1 MRTRVVYLVLD
12 GAAGNPSLGATAFM
26 RAQKPGLDR
35 IAREGVCGLAYT
47 IARGVA
53 PESDAAVLSI
63 LGYDPDKYYPG
74 RGPLEAL
81 GAGMELGEGQIAL
94 RGNFATVEP
103 GTGRILDRRVGR
115 SLGDEEGR
123 ELAASLDGME
133 LDSGRGRAWVRH
145 TVSHRLVVVMEH
157 EEPLSPLI
165 TNTDPAYERRGLLSE
180 ALPNP
185 PSTIQEARPMVDDPR
200 AALAARLVNEFTRRA
215 LELLRDHP
223 VNLRRRAQGRLEA
236 NAVLLRDAGAK
247 PKGLPPFQEYHRL
260 WGPAT
265 AVVEMPVEKGI
276 ARLLG
281 MEVIE
286 LRPPRGDPGKVYRER
301 LESTLEALRGSALV
315 YVHLKGPDEPGH
327 DGNADVKSRIIG
339 DIDEHFVRPL
349 IEESLRR
356 SEPFAIAV
364 TSDHATPCPLK
375 AHSGDPVPLA
385 VWHPS
390 IEGDTV
396 QGFTEGECAR
406 GSLGVVERGHE
417 ILPRVMNVLRRV
429 G

>member
-1 MRTRVVYLVLD
+1 MVPRVVYLVLD
-12 GAAGNPSLGATAFM
+12 GAAGSPRLGATALM
-26 RAQKPGLDR
+26 RARKPGLDR

-123 ELAASLDGME
+123 ELAATLDGME
-133 LDSGRGRAWVRH
+133 LDSGRGRARVRH

-157 EEPLSPLI
+157 EQPLSPLI

-185 PSTIQEARPMVDDPR
+185 PSTIQEARPMVEDPR
-200 AALAARLVNEFTRRA
+200 ATLAARLVNEFTKKA

-223 VNLRRRAQGRLEA
+223 VNLRRRSRGLLEA
-236 NAVLLRDAGAK
+236 NAVLLRDAGAR
-247 PKGLPPFQEYHRL
+247 PEGLPPFREHHGL

-281 MEVIE
+281 MEVVE
-286 LRPPRGDPGKVYRER
+286 LEPPRGDPGEVYRER
-301 LESTLEALRGSALV
+301 LARTLEALRKSALV

-327 DGNADVKSRIIG
+327 DGDTNAKSRVIG
-339 DIDEHFVRPL
+339 DIDKHFVRPL
-349 IEESLRR
+349 LEESLKNG
-356 SEPFAIAV
+356 EPFAVVV

-385 VWHPS
+385 VWHPGLK
-390 IEGDTV
+390 GDSA
-396 QGFTEGECAR
+396 QGFTEEECAR

-417 ILPRVMNVLRRV
+417 ILTRVMDVLSRV